1 MPAGGREQSVLR
13 QRYGFVSEFELFIPK
28 LFGRFMATEGTKKRQ
43 FEPPSLDF
51 VKLRC
56 FSCLVK
62 LFGDHKIIYIEL
74 FCCSSCDLG
83 ITGSF

>member
-1 MPAGGREQSVLR
+1 MKR
-13 QRYGFVSEFELFIPK
+13 QRYGFISEFELFIPK
-28 LFGRFMATEGTKKRQ
+28 LFGRFMATEGTKKRK

-56 FSCLVK
+56 FSWLVK
-62 LFGDHKIIYIEL
+62 LFGGHKIIYTEL

>member
-1 MPAGGREQSVLR
+1 MKR

-28 LFGRFMATEGTKKRQ
+28 LFSRSMATEGTKKRQ

-56 FSCLVK
+56 FSCLDK
-62 LFGDHKIIYIEL
+62 LFGVIK
-74 FCCSSCDLG
+74 
-83 ITGSF
+83 

>member
-1 MPAGGREQSVLR
+1 MKR
-13 QRYGFVSEFELFIPK
+13 QRYEFIIEFELFILK